1 MNRTIFLVGLLALVL
16 GSVATYVITKPST
29 QKDDA
34 AKPIPV
40 PTDFIEE
47 LWYKNRIIYNLDVEV
62 FKDSDGNGV
71 GDFKGLT
78 QQLDYLKNLGVDAIW
93 LAPFQPT
100 PNQDDGYDVA
110 DYYAIDKRLGTQDDF
125 SDFMQQA
132 SQRDIRVIMDLVINH
147 TSDQHPWFKA
157 ARQDKNSP
165 YRSWYVWSKQQ
176 PKDWDKGMVFPGVQT
191 ETWSYDSVAG
201 EYFLHRFYRF
211 QPDLNAQNPAVQT
224 EIRNVIRHWLN
235 QGIAGFRLDGVPFY
249 IELPETGMTS
259 PEHQYEMIPQLRQF
273 TQWHKRDVTL
283 LGEINVEPE
292 ENKQYFGKEGGGI
305 HMMFN
310 FYANQYL
317 FYALASGEVK
327 PLREAL
333 TSTKDIPATA
343 QWAHFLRNHDEI
355 DLGRL
360 SDKDRSLV
368 YEKFGPANNM
378 QLYDRGIRRR
388 LAPMLNNPAMLSM
401 AYSLLYSLPGA
412 PVIRYGEE
420 IGMGDDLR
428 LKERLAIRTPMQW
441 SAEPNAGFSTADKT
455 VRPVIDK
462 GPYAYK
468 QVNVADQQR
477 DSTSLLNQI
486 TRFIRVRKAH
496 PEIGWG
502 SWSLMETDS
511 PNLLV
516 IRYDWKGRSL
526 MMVHNFSN
534 DAQEMQLPPDLA
546 RKPMVNLL
554 ETSAKASG
562 DQGKIRLAGYGY
574 AWYGM
579 NGTTPIVKI
588 N

>member
-1 MNRTIFLVGLLALVL
+1 MNRNIILVGLLALLL
-16 GSVATYVITKPST
+16 GSAATYVITKPATSEN
-29 QKDDA
+29 KMSR
-34 AKPIPV
+34 PV
-40 PTDFIEE
+40 PAPTDFIQE

-62 FKDSDGNGV
+62 FKDSDGDGV

-110 DYYAIDKRLGTQDDF
+110 DFYSIDKRLGTEQDF
-125 SDFMQQA
+125 TQFMQEA
-132 SQRDIRVIMDLVINH
+132 GRRDIRIIMDLVINH
-147 TSDQHPWFKA
+147 TSDQHPWFRQ

-165 YRSWYVWSKQQ
+165 YRSWYVWSQER
-176 PKDWDKGMVFPGVQT
+176 PKDWDKGMVFPGVQK
-191 ETWSYDSVAG
+191 ETWSFDSVAG
-201 EYFLHRFYRF
+201 AYFHHRFYRF
-211 QPDLNAQNPAVQT
+211 QPDLNAQNPAVQS
-224 EIRNVIRHWLN
+224 EIRNVFRYWLDR
-235 QGIAGFRLDGVPFY
+235 GISGFRLDAVPFY

-273 TQWHKRDVTL
+273 TQWHKRDVAL
-283 LGEINVEPE
+283 LGEINVEPA
-292 ENKQYFGKEGGGI
+292 ENKRYFGDQGGGL

-310 FYANQYL
+310 FFANQHL

-327 PLREAL
+327 PLKQAL
-333 TSTKDIPATA
+333 TDTKDIPATA

-368 YEKFGPANNM
+368 YDKFGPQKTM

-428 LKERLAIRTPMQW
+428 LKERMAIRTPMQW
-441 SAEPNAGFSTADKT
+441 TSGRNAGFSTADKP
-455 VRPVIDK
+455 VRPVIDN
-462 GPYAYK
+462 GPYAYSR
-468 QVNVADQQR
+468 VNVADQQR

-486 TRFIRVRKAH
+486 ARFIRVRRAH

-502 SWSLMETDS
+502 NWSLIETDS
-511 PNLLV
+511 PHILA

-534 DAQEMQLPPDLA
+534 EAQAMKLPADLA
-546 RKPMVNLL
+546 RKPVVNLL
-554 ETSAKASG
+554 ETTERPSVG
-562 DQGKIRLAGYGY
+562 QGEIQLGGYGY
-574 AWYGM
+574 AWYGLAD
-579 NGTTPIVKI
+579 TPSAAAR
-588 N
+588 